1 MSVDSE
7 MEILSS
13 NQLPV
18 VQIKNVDF
26 TFLHTFPAEKNRWK
40 RMAEICVEATDA
52 AAQVTVGQLWD

>member
-1 MSVDSE
+1 
-7 MEILSS
+7 MEKLSS

-40 RMAEICVEATDA
+40 RMAEICVEATDE
-52 AAQVTVGQLWD
+52 AAQVTVGQLWE